1 MFSFNDNLLLAIY
14 SINICENITL
24 YMFIYELRNKNHT
37 KTWEEKEKG
46 RLKMEMQSSV
56 REKLQ
61 WRTQSLICIY
71 RKMKIQ
77 RKSNTKPPA
86 SLIYR
91 EKRLQDIRSNRT
103 DWRSYVSTSSKSDS
117 ARSELRAPQIQIDY
131 RLSAGRRI
139 SCPTIVVAADYWN
152 RDRFSYL
159 ARRTPSPTSVSAADC
174 SKHDSFR
181 S

>member
-14 SINICENITL
+14 SINICENMTL

-61 WRTQSLICIY
+61 WRTQSLIRIY

-103 DWRSYVSTSSKSDS
+103 D
-117 ARSELRAPQIQIDY
+117 
-131 RLSAGRRI
+131 
-139 SCPTIVVAADYWN
+139 
-152 RDRFSYL
+152 
-159 ARRTPSPTSVSAADC
+159 
-174 SKHDSFR
+174 
-181 S
+181 